1 MNRRRHDRVAI
12 RRRNPTMLD
21 AKRAMTAA
29 AIATLRGDPDAVAQA
44 QAALDALQA
53 EHERQATQAR
63 AGGSDAI

>member
-1 MNRRRHDRVAI
+1 MNRRRHDRAAI
-12 RRRNPTMLD
+12 RRRNPSMLD

-53 EHERQATQAR
+53 ERDRQATHAT
-63 AGGSDAI
+63 AGGTDAL